1 MNALEVGQPK
11 ESPGQEAAAAA
22 AKIPEV
28 SPKGF
33 IGFPKS
39 IITDAN
45 NDEEDI
51 EVIHFGVV

>member
-11 ESPGQEAAAAA
+11 ESPGQETAAAAN
-22 AKIPEV
+22 IPEV